1 MESHF
6 HYLNR
11 TTHGDCLDHLSLLP
25 DHSIHSLISD
35 IPYGIN
41 LDDWDVLHP
50 NTNSGLLGQSPAQIG
65 KSGFKRRGKPIRGW
79 NRADREIPYKYQE
92 WCSRWA
98 EQVYPKMV
106 EGSSLF
112 IFGARRTLHRAIVAL
127 EDCGF
132 LLRDMLAWQKPSA
145 HHRAQ
150 HLSQVLEKRGLYT
163 QAQYWRGW
171 RLGNLA
177 PRWEPIAWM
186 FKPYRRTLTDAVLQN
201 GVGALNVDACL
212 IDGKMPSNVLD
223 YWYEPDEMRVH
234 EAQKPVRLMEFL
246 IKLTT
251 LEGHIV
257 LDPFMGSGTTAVA
270 CKRLN
275 RHYVGFEINHKFVQ
289 LASQRLDNLG
299 L

>member
-1 MESHF
+1 MDSLSP
-6 HYLNR
+6 YLDR
-11 TTHGDCLDHLSLLP
+11 ITHGDCLQYLHLLP
-25 DHSIHSLISD
+25 DNSIHSLISD

-50 NTNSGLLGQSPAQIG
+50 NTNSGLLGQSPAQVG

-79 NRADREIPYKYQE
+79 NRADREIPQAYQE

-98 EQVYPKMV
+98 GLVYPKMV

-112 IFGARRTLHRAIVAL
+112 IFGARRTLHRAIIAL

-150 HLSQVLEKRGLYT
+150 HLSEVLIRRGLHT
-163 QAQYWRGW
+163 EAQHWRGW

-177 PRWEPIAWM
+177 PRWEPIAWL
-186 FKPYRRTLTDAVLQN
+186 FKPYRHTLTDAVLQN
-201 GVGALNVDACL
+201 GVGAVNVDACL

-223 YWYEPDEMRVH
+223 FWYEPDEERVH
-234 EAQKPVRLMEFL
+234 EAQKPVRLVEFL
-246 IKLTT
+246 VKLTT
-251 LEGHIV
+251 REGQVV
-257 LDPFMGSGTTAVA
+257 LDPFMGSGTTAIA
-270 CKRLN
+270 CQHLN
-275 RHYVGFEINHKFVQ
+275 RHYVGFELNAQFVRVA
-289 LASQRLDNLG
+289 LQRLENLKS
-299 L
+299 